1 MTGLVS
7 MFSIDDTEVETK
19 FPSET
24 VSPSEQ
30 VDLELTVDAGDSSG
44 ELRGIKFGIAATF
57 VGEKHNPY
65 SDHAPPEYGEV
76 VEDLDEVEIVDHVEY
91 EPDESVTRSATVTIP
106 PRTPLS
112 RGDVRV
118 SVQTGLAIN
127 WSVEPDNPTDLSVE
141 PTSKMADVMEAL
153 EELGFV
159 YRQMDCSRDR
169 YRGFRQEL
177 EFEPTAGPFFGAMD
191 ELQIFF
197 EPSEDELRM
206 EFLPTEGMWDD
217 DGRGGKWHE
226 VHFNDD
232 EEVDGIVETLESQI
246 EKHS

>member
-7 MFSIDDTEVETK
+7 TFSIDDTRVETN
-19 FPSET
+19 FPSDT
-24 VSPSEQ
+24 VRPAED
-30 VDLELTVDAGDSSG
+30 VDLELAIEAGDASG
-44 ELRGIKFGIAATF
+44 QLQGIKFGIAATF
-57 VGEKHNPY
+57 VGEKRNPY

-76 VEDLDEVEIVDHVEY
+76 VEDLDEVEILESVEY
-91 EPDESVTRSATVTIP
+91 DPEETLTRSATVTIP
-106 PRTPLS
+106 PRTPLT

-127 WSVEPDNPTDLSVE
+127 WSVEPENPTDLTVE
-141 PTSKMADVMEAL
+141 PTSRMGNVMEAL

-177 EFEPTAGPFFGAMD
+177 EFEPTAGPFLGAMD

-197 EPSEDELRM
+197 EPTDDELRV

-226 VHFNDD
+226 VRFGD
-232 EEVDGIVETLESQI
+232 EAVEEIVEELESQL